1 MSTPANL
8 NKQDEAIRKALS
20 DIEQQ
25 IENMIT
31 AGRTVERIREELAA
45 GYISGAS
52 STFQEKVG
60 DWMTR
65 YHTVIGAFERFAE
78 ATKGADQVLTHAEEE
93 ARMHAA
99 DGILTALNG
108 A

>member
-25 IENMIT
+25 IEGMIT
-31 AGRTVERIREELAA
+31 AGRTVERIKQELAS

-52 STFQEKVG
+52 STFQQKVE

-78 ATKGADQVLTHAEEE
+78 STKVADQVLSHAEEE
-93 ARMHAA
+93 ARLHAA
-99 DGILTALNG
+99 DGIVDALNG